1 MAEPGSHAKL
11 EMFWKLLNQRSVLVV
26 AVLFVVASGIILW
39 HNTKLAQ
46 DLVES
51 TALQDAALYSEAI
64 AEFRTL
70 YTSEVVTTAKEQ
82 GLTITHDYEDH
93 AGAIPLPATLSMRL
107 GQRIGESR
115 LGAETR
121 LYSNFP
127 FPYEDRLGLRDEF
140 ARDAWASLTTNP
152 ATPFH
157 RFEELDGRRVLR
169 YATAD
174 VMRPACVNCHN
185 THVDTPKSDWK
196 EGDVRGVLE
205 VVMPMEQ
212 MQAEAQSGLRGT
224 LMLMVGMTV
233 VGVGILGVVI
243 GRLRQTTVDLE
254 RRVVE
259 VHSREGEIL
268 AMNEELTTARDEA
281 LGASRAK
288 SQFLANMSHELRTP
302 LNAII
307 GYSEMLQEE
316 AESVGQ
322 DDFQPDLEKIRS
334 AGKNLLGIISDILDI
349 SQIDTGRAELKP
361 ETFEVAGLLNELENT
376 FRLAAEGNVNSLRL
390 SHAASLGTI
399 HQDRR
404 KVQQCLGHVLS
415 NACKFTENG
424 AIEVDATRENG
435 SGDWIRFAIRDTGI
449 GMSDE
454 QMGELFQPFTQA
466 DASSTRKYGGTG
478 LGLAITKS
486 FCELMGGE
494 LLVESEVG
502 QGSTITIRLPAEA
515 ARGPTE

>member
-1 MAEPGSHAKL
+1 MAELGSHSRL
-11 EMFWKLLNQRSVLVV
+11 EMFWQLLNQRSV
-26 AVLFVVASGIILW
+26 FVVALLFIAASAIILW
-39 HNTKLAQ
+39 HNTRLSH
-46 DLVES
+46 DLVQA

-70 YTSEVVTTAKEQ
+70 YTSEVIATLSDQ
-82 GLTITHDYEDH
+82 DIMITHDYEEH

-107 GQRIGESR
+107 GKRIGEKHS
-115 LGAETR
+115 GAETR
-121 LYSNFP
+121 LYSAYP
-127 FPYEDRLGLRDEF
+127 FPYPDRSGLRDDF
-140 ARDAWASLTTNP
+140 AKQAWAALNSN
-152 ATPFH
+152 ANEAFH
-157 RFEELDGRRVLR
+157 RFEQLGERRVLR

-174 VMRPACVNCHN
+174 LMRDACVNCHN
-185 THVDTPKSDWK
+185 THPDTPKADWQV
-196 EGDVRGVLE
+196 GDVRGVLE
-205 VVMPMEQ
+205 VVLPMDH
-212 MQAEAQSGLRGT
+212 MQAETEAGLRGT
-224 LMLMVGMTV
+224 VLLMVGMTV

-254 RRVVE
+254 KRVVE
-259 VHSREGEIL
+259 VHSRERDML
-268 AMNEELTTARDEA
+268 AMNDQLVTARDVA

-316 AESVGQ
+316 AEAAGQ

-349 SQIDTGRAELKP
+349 SQIETGHAAIKI
-361 ETFEVAGLLNELENT
+361 ETFDVDTLLKELDNT
-376 FRLAAEGNVNSLRL
+376 FRLAAEKNANRL
-390 SHAASLGTI
+390 TVASGEELGVLS
-399 HQDRR
+399 QDRR

-415 NACKFTENG
+415 NACKFTDNG
-424 AIEVDATRENG
+424 KIDVEADRMPDPGERIQFRI
-435 SGDWIRFAIRDTGI
+435 SDTGI

-454 QMGELFQPFTQA
+454 QMAELFQPFTQA
-466 DASSTRKYGGTG
+466 DTSSTRKYGGTG

-494 LLVESEVG
+494 LLVESQVG
-502 QGSTITIRLPAEA
+502 EGTTVTIRLPVKA
-515 ARGPTE
+515 AGD